1 MKFCNS
7 NNSSLY
13 RLNFAVQ
20 NQPNSLYKI
29 LENRLLL
36 DIGQRT
42 NQERNPKNMNN
53 CINCQKKF
61 IEKTIVSVM
70 DIKSKEIEAVLHLSK
85 SVVSRHM
92 TGCVLLQ
99 QYRKGELGGMP
110 LK

>member
-1 MKFCNS
+1 M
-7 NNSSLY
+7 
-13 RLNFAVQ
+13 Q

-70 DIKSKEIEAVLHLSK
+70 DIKSKEIEAVLQKIFNHYSPQVTLRYISIDQDMIDN
-85 SVVSRHM
+85 SYNNFI
-92 TGCVLLQ
+92 L
-99 QYRKGELGGMP
+99 
-110 LK
+110 